1 MKIIDKYVISEH
13 IAPFFLAFA
22 ILMFVMLMDFVID
35 ILDMIIEK
43 GVQPGTVFQLF
54 FLNISWMVALAVP
67 MATLVASVMAFGRLS
82 GDTEVVAM
90 KSNGIPLWRMV
101 YPAIVVGG
109 ILTVA
114 MMFFGDLVLPKANY
128 RAKLLTRQLVHKRP
142 TLSIKPNVV
151 VKDFPG
157 FLLKVG
163 EVNHRMSEVKNVT
176 IYDNRDRLYP
186 RTITAKR
193 GKFSLTP
200 GGSRLTLTLI
210 DGEIHEVDE
219 RSTKSYTRIE
229 FEHQTF
235 RLRAPDREISPSS
248 VRKGDRELSISEML
262 SRIETFSPMNE
273 QAHTELDSIIDEA
286 FGELFHPTRRGRGR
300 TIKTRL
306 ITKNTGYL
314 ARIHREVNR
323 IQTYEY
329 NIRKLLVEIHKKYS
343 LPFACFFF
351 ILIGAPIGV
360 WARRGGLSI
369 GVAAS
374 IGFFVIY
381 WAFLIG
387 GEELADRG
395 IISPAVAMWSADF
408 LLLILGV
415 IFIFNRREWK
425 LPVKRKPDSQQGEP

>member
-1 MKIIDKYVISEH
+1 MKIIDRYIISEH

-22 ILMFVMLMDFVID
+22 ILMFVMLMDLVID
-35 ILDMIIEK
+35 VLDMIIEK
-43 GVQPGTVFQLF
+43 GIQAGTVFQLF
-54 FLNISWMVALAVP
+54 FLNTSWMVALAVP

-82 GDTEVVAM
+82 GDTEIVAM

-114 MMFFGDLVLPKANY
+114 MIFFGDLVLPKANY
-128 RAKLLTRQLVHKRP
+128 KAKLLTRQLAHKRP
-142 TLSIKPNVV
+142 TLSIKSNVV

-157 FLLKVG
+157 FLLKVE
-163 EVNHRMSEVKNVT
+163 EVDHKRAEVKNIT

-200 GGSRLTLTLI
+200 GGNTLTLTLTN
-210 DGEIHEVDE
+210 GEIHEVDE
-219 RSTKSYTRIE
+219 RSTERYTRIE
-229 FEHQTF
+229 FEHQIF
-235 RLRAPDREISPSS
+235 RLRAPNNETSPLSIK
-248 VRKGDRELSISEML
+248 RGDRELSISEML
-262 SRIETFSPMNE
+262 LRIESFSSMNE
-273 QAHTELDSIIDEA
+273 QAHASLDSVIDEA
-286 FGELFHPTRRGRGR
+286 FGELFHPKRRGVGRTTRR
-300 TIKTRL
+300 RL
-306 ITKNTGYL
+306 FAKNAEYL
-314 ARIHREVNR
+314 ARIHKEVNR

-360 WARRGGLSI
+360 WVRRGGLST

-395 IISPAVAMWSADF
+395 IISPVVAMWTANL

-425 LPVKRKPDSQQGEP
+425 PLGKPNL